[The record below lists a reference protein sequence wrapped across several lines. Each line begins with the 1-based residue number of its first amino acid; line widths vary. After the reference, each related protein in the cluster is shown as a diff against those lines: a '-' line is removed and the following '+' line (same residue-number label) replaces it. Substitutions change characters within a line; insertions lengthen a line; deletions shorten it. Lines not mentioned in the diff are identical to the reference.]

1 MLSSRTVTA
10 VIGEPLDVNTAL
22 DLSGSVTDTVMS
34 ETDNPS
40 YSSCGSSVP
49 ATPSPAWVVVKVMVA
64 VSSKV
69 SSSCATRTVTSWPV
83 CQLPELNSNVSGVV
97 VTSSLSV
104 GSTMVTVTVSVGS
117 VASLTLKVRV
127 AAVSLASSAIVS
139 AFAVTFSNSTSGV
152 SLSTTVIVTSGM

>member
-1 MLSSRTVTA
+1 
-10 VIGEPLDVNTAL
+10 
-22 DLSGSVTDTVMS
+22 
-34 ETDNPS
+34 
-40 YSSCGSSVP
+40 
-49 ATPSPAWVVVKVMVA
+49 MVA

-69 SSSCATRTVTSWPV
+69 SSSCATRTVTSWPSR
-83 CQLPELNSNVSGVV
+83 QLVELNSNVSGVV
-97 VTSSLSV
+97 VMSLLSV

-127 AAVSLASSAIVS
+127 AAVSSASSAIVS